1 VQVIAAL
8 EPGLEREFGAER
20 LLRVPVPPDRYIR
33 VSSYP
38 LAEIERA
45 QILEHLLHECL
56 VDEFNAI
63 IGGGLHR
70 RQTREDP
77 HERRQR
83 GAIALRRLTEWKL
96 HVVRIEQAI
105 AADPILQRQRLGLE
119 LDPVA
124 AGELRADIEVRGG
137 VEIRV
142 PELEHDLRITCREA
156 VFVGNPPP
164 QDESVVVEPEVRRV
178 QEHHL
183 AELRLQHNP
192 LCQHPDAELRGRP
205 RDEVAVFE
213 KHLRGREAIRLEDQL
228 AFEILDF
235 IEGTAVAVDCLG
247 LQCRRRR
254 LRAPRF
260 TPGHAASLKSWG
272 PAGLHAIDPVAVHD
286 AHRRASSVP
295 FVMHSFQAACTR
307 VTTHAARAAN
317 ASQFSHTPSPKMSA
331 RTAHAPS
338 AQSSAGLAPSR
349 IVRIARAA
357 KTAAEGAP
365 ARDQRNGSRGWRR
378 DPARTADPRGVRTR
392 RAGATSRLQF
402 PPSAGA
408 RFSPAF
414 RGCGRDGRQPEMI
427 RARGIQANRPFVSQR
442 KVNAR
447 FTLQNRV
454 AALRGFG
461 FPLPCPTP
469 RIDPL
474 PGRHFDRRTTKH
486 GQRS

>member
-38 LAEIERA
+38 LAEIVRA

-338 AQSSAGLAPSR
+338 AQSSASLAPLQDRAHRAGGENRRGRCASAR
-349 IVRIARAA
+349 PAQRIARLAQRSRTDRGPTRSSNPPRWRHIA
-357 KTAAEGAP
+357 TAISAQRRRPVLARLP
-365 ARDQRNGSRGWRR
+365 RMRTRWSAARDDS
-378 DPARTADPRGVRTR
+378 RTR
-392 RAGATSRLQF
+392 HTGK
-402 PPSAGA
+402 
-408 RFSPAF
+408 SPF
-414 RGCGRDGRQPEMI
+414 C
-427 RARGIQANRPFVSQR
+427 
-442 KVNAR
+442 
-447 FTLQNRV
+447 V
-454 AALRGFG
+454 AAQGE
-461 FPLPCPTP
+461 CP
-469 RIDPL
+469 I
-474 PGRHFDRRTTKH
+474 HIAE
-486 GQRS
+486 